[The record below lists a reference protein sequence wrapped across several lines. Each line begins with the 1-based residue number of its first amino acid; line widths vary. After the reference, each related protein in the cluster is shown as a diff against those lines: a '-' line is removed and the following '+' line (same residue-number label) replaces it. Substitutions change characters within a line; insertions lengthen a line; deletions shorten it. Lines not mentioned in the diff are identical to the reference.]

1 VATSLIKS
9 ESVNANGEDSAVSEA
24 PKRLVVF
31 VTEVGECQ
39 LANGTE
45 QCKRDSGGSELMD
58 AVACNPIGHC
68 GMSIVHS
75 RPTARVFILLA
86 TYNGA
91 TYLGAQLHSLLT
103 QTHDNWVLYWRDDG
117 SSDDTVAILTEF
129 AGEIGPGR
137 CVKVVE
143 PPGRLRP
150 AASFLALLRAAVP
163 ALGAED
169 SVAFVDQDDVWMPDK
184 LTRGFAALAAADT
197 DIPTLYCARLMVVNA
212 RLRRLTETSIS
223 PDRCGFPAS
232 LTQNVAAGCT
242 IMLNRS
248 AAALVAASAPP
259 SASPHDWWCYLL
271 VTAAGGRVLVDNA
284 VVALYRQHGSNVI
297 GAPPSQVRR
306 AIAALRRGPRIFM
319 NVLRQHLEAL
329 VVQPELLCED
339 TRPVTRQLYRA
350 LRGGPLER
358 LRALRLPG
366 LRRQT
371 WHETLLFRLWFLIG

>member
-1 VATSLIKS
+1 MLHHSLKQRGHSDDQETRI
-9 ESVNANGEDSAVSEA
+9 AAVVERIASGTA
-24 PKRLVVF
+24 DASTIDDPSRRLTPRVV
-31 VTEVGECQ
+31 
-39 LANGTE
+39 
-45 QCKRDSGGSELMD
+45 
-58 AVACNPIGHC
+58 
-68 GMSIVHS
+68 
-75 RPTARVFILLA
+75 ILLA
-86 TYNGA
+86 TYNGG
-91 TYLGAQLHSLLT
+91 TYLPVQLDSLLE
-103 QTHDNWVLYWRDDG
+103 QTHQNWVLYWRDDG
-117 SSDDTVAILTEF
+117 SSDDTIAILTKF
-129 AGEIGPGR
+129 GAVTGPGR
-137 CVKVVE
+137 CVRVLE
-143 PPGRLRP
+143 PAGRLRP

-163 ALGAED
+163 ELGAAD

-197 DIPTLYCARLMVVNA
+197 GVPTLYCARLMVVNA
-212 RLRRLTETSIS
+212 RLRRLAETSIS

-242 IMLNRS
+242 IMLNRN
-248 AAALVAASAPP
+248 AAELVAASVPP

-284 VVALYRQHGSNVI
+284 VVALYRQHANNVI
-297 GAPPSQVRR
+297 GAPPSQMRR

-329 VVQPELLCED
+329 VAQPELLCED
-339 TRPVTRQLYRA
+339 TRPITLQLYRA
-350 LRGGPLER
+350 LRGSPVER

>member
-1 VATSLIKS
+1 MLHNSLKQRGHNDEQDTRIAGMVEGIASETADVSTVDAPTRCLTSRVA
-9 ESVNANGEDSAVSEA
+9 
-24 PKRLVVF
+24 
-31 VTEVGECQ
+31 
-39 LANGTE
+39 
-45 QCKRDSGGSELMD
+45 
-58 AVACNPIGHC
+58 
-68 GMSIVHS
+68 
-75 RPTARVFILLA
+75 ILLA

-91 TYLGAQLHSLLT
+91 AYLSAQLDSLLQ
-103 QTHDNWVLYWRDDG
+103 QTHQNWVLYWRDDG
-117 SSDDTVAILTEF
+117 SSDDTIAILTKF
-129 AGEIGPGR
+129 AAVMGPDQ
-137 CVKVVE
+137 CVRVLE
-143 PPGRLRP
+143 PTGRLRP

-163 ALGAED
+163 SLGAAD

-184 LTRGFAALAAADT
+184 LTRGFGALAAADI

-284 VVALYRQHGSNVI
+284 VVALYRQHANNVI
-297 GAPPSQVRR
+297 GAPPSQMRR

-329 VVQPELLCED
+329 VAQPELLCED
-339 TRPVTRQLYRA
+339 TRPITLQLYRA
-350 LRGGPLER
+350 LGGSLLER
-358 LRALRLPG
+358 LSALRLPG